1 MAVADTPTTSRRRRG
16 LSLGSR
22 LVVWYLASSFF
33 MGLWLG
39 GQPMCGQW
47 SPERGS
53 SSVVAALHALVLA
66 DLYPRPSDAPAWQ
79 PLRENYDRFAAF
91 RPDAVNRG
99 IEWLTW
105 RCVPRGGFYE
115 TPWLD
120 TDGDATPAGQ
130 LRELCDGWEQ
140 PLVVLLPWV
149 EEERV
154 VLPGRANVLIV
165 RHPPDEPRTLH
176 IFSLGE
182 DGEPFTDD
190 DFDAGPF
197 VYP

>member
-1 MAVADTPTTSRRRRG
+1 MGGADTPTTSLRGRG

-22 LVVWYLASSFF
+22 LVVWYLASSLFL
-33 MGLWLG
+33 GLWLG
-39 GQPMCGQW
+39 GQPMCCQW

-53 SSVVAALHALVLA
+53 SGVMGALHDRLIR
-66 DLYPRPSDAPAWQ
+66 DLYPNRVDTAAWHL
-79 PLRENYDRFAAF
+79 LREDYERFATF
-91 RPDAVNRG
+91 RPDVVNRG

-105 RCVPRGGFYE
+105 RYVPGRGFE
-115 TPWLD
+115 ENPWVD

-130 LRELCDGWEQ
+130 LRELCDGWER

-149 EEERV
+149 DEEQV
-154 VLPGRANVLIV
+154 MLPGRADVMVV

-182 DGEPFTDD
+182 DGEPYTDD

>member
-53 SSVVAALHALVLA
+53 NGVMAALHDRVIA
-66 DLYPRPSDAPAWQ
+66 DLYPRRSDTPAWQ
-79 PLRENYDRFAAF
+79 PLRQDYERFATF
-91 RPDAVNRG
+91 RPDVVNRG

-105 RCVPRGGFYE
+105 RYVPGGGFKE
-115 TPWLD
+115 TLWVD

-130 LRELCDGWEQ
+130 LRELCDGWER

-149 EEERV
+149 DEEHV
-154 VLPGRANVLIV
+154 VLPGRVDVLIV
-165 RHPPDEPRTLH
+165 RHPPDEPRALR
-176 IFSLGE
+176 IISLGE
-182 DGEPFTDD
+182 DGELGTQDD
-190 DFDAGPF
+190 LDHEMIP
-197 VYP
+197 YP